1 MQSMKKRLTEAQF
14 QTAIKGLEI
23 GQQTIDI
30 ARGVLVDGR
39 PQAEFVTSLGLT
51 KGAVSQAVSRV
62 WAAAGEQLPEG
73 FERVT
78 AVLPEHQAFIVKK
91 WEADAK
97 RKQGI
102 VTVTIEAGKV
112 DRCRH
117 PSPFTTAIVF
127 QTPSSVARCAGISDF
142 S

>member
-1 MQSMKKRLTEAQF
+1 MKKRLTEAQF
-14 QTAIKGLEI
+14 QTAIKGLKI

-62 WAAAGEQLPEG
+62 WAATGEHLPEG

-78 AVLPEHQAFIVKK
+78 ALLPEHQAFIVKI
-91 WEADAK
+91 WETDAK
-97 RKQGI
+97 RKQDP
-102 VTVTIEAGKV
+102 KL
-112 DRCRH
+112 
-117 PSPFTTAIVF
+117 
-127 QTPSSVARCAGISDF
+127 
-142 S
+142 

>member
-1 MQSMKKRLTEAQF
+1 MGAIHEE
-14 QTAIKGLEI
+14 TANRSPIPDGHQGLEI

-51 KGAVSQAVSRV
+51 KGQCRRRSVAFG
-62 WAAAGEQLPEG
+62 AAGALEG

-97 RKQGI
+97 RKQ
-102 VTVTIEAGKV
+102 EPK
-112 DRCRH
+112 
-117 PSPFTTAIVF
+117 S
-127 QTPSSVARCAGISDF
+127 
-142 S
+142 

>member
-14 QTAIKGLEI
+14 QAAINGLEI

-30 ARGVLVDGR
+30 ARAVLVEGK
-39 PQAEFVTSLGLT
+39 PQAEFVASLGLS
-51 KGAVSQAVSRV
+51 KGAVSQAVTRV
-62 WAAAGEQLPEG
+62 WTAARGELPEG

-97 RKQGI
+97 RKQ
-102 VTVTIEAGKV
+102 EPK
-112 DRCRH
+112 
-117 PSPFTTAIVF
+117 S
-127 QTPSSVARCAGISDF
+127 
-142 S
+142 